1 MISSIITQPQPG
13 DTLTSDT
20 SFNVSVQTTHLAA
33 GNFVNPTTSYYTA
46 PQDLDSNGDII
57 GHCHVTIQDIGS
69 LQATTPPDPTKFAFF
84 KGIDDAGNGRGLLQA
99 VVQGG
104 LPPGV
109 YRTAN
114 KAETAGDFLEW
125 LGTAAAATLI
135 VYSDGS
141 QLPNGAVGF
150 GFAVHRDKQSLVQG
164 SGRLGPSEVFDAEA
178 TGAIEGLRAAL
189 RLGDTRSAVVVC
201 TDNLAV
207 ASCLRG
213 NPADSSQD
221 KFTKF
226 QELATSHGN
235 VQVHWIPGHTN
246 IPGNE
251 EADGLAK
258 AGCLQPEPPEA
269 MPSLAHL
276 RRLARQQSRDA
287 FKAWWS
293 TEAPGPY
300 KTLNLEATTSCPP
313 ELALPRATLHS
324 LLAARSRHGDFAD
337 YHERFNHD
345 DARLDCSCGR
355 RKAPEHPFYCRKVP
369 PRLRMRLAPSPAE
382 AIHHAVGKGFKAFV
396 EMTSESSFFQR
407 ICPRH

>member
-1 MISSIITQPQPG
+1 
-13 DTLTSDT
+13 
-20 SFNVSVQTTHLAA
+20 
-33 GNFVNPTTSYYTA
+33 
-46 PQDLDSNGDII
+46 
-57 GHCHVTIQDIGS
+57 
-69 LQATTPPDPTKFAFF
+69 
-84 KGIDDAGNGRGLLQA
+84 
-99 VVQGG
+99 
-104 LPPGV
+104 
-109 YRTAN
+109 
-114 KAETAGDFLEW
+114 
-125 LGTAAAATLI
+125 
-135 VYSDGS
+135 
-141 QLPNGAVGF
+141 
-150 GFAVHRDKQSLVQG
+150 
-164 SGRLGPSEVFDAEA
+164 LGPSEVFDAEA
-178 TGAIEGLRAAL
+178 TGALEGLRAAL

-235 VQVHWIPGHTN
+235 VQVRWIPGHTN

-276 RRLARQQSRDA
+276 RRLARQESRDA

-293 TEAPGPY
+293 TEAPESY

-313 ELALPRATLHS
+313 ELALPRATLHT

-355 RKAPEHPFYCRKVP
+355 RKAPEHPFYCRKIP